1 MPKPKVLVTRA
12 WPEAVEARLKKSYD
26 VTLNPDDAILSVAD
40 LRKAAGDYDAIL
52 PTVTDRLGAEV
63 LVPGGRLRFIGNY
76 GVGYSHIDTSAAK
89 AAGVVVSNTPDVL
102 SDCTAD
108 IAMTLLLMV
117 ARRAGEGERFLRAGR
132 WHGWRPGELIGRKVS
147 VATLGIV
154 GFGRIGQ
161 AMAQRAHHGFGM
173 KVLVQNRS
181 PIAAEVLAAYGARQ
195 VASLDELLP
204 EVDFLSLHCPGG
216 AANRHLI
223 DARRLALMR
232 PGAFLIN
239 TARGEVVDEAA
250 LADVLAAGR
259 LGGAGLDVFEEEPKV
274 TPALMSM
281 ENVALLPHLGSAT
294 RETRDAMG
302 HRAVDNL
309 DAFFA
314 GREPPDRVA

>member
-1 MPKPKVLVTRA
+1 MSKPKVLVTRK
-12 WPEAVEARLKKSYD
+12 WPEAVEARLKTSYD
-26 VTLNPDDAILSVAD
+26 VTLNSEDVIYSAAD
-40 LRKAAGDYDAIL
+40 LRTAAGEYDAIL
-52 PTVTDRLGAEV
+52 PTVTDRLGADV
-63 LVPGGRLRFIGNY
+63 ILPGGRLRFLGNY
-76 GVGYSHIDTSAAK
+76 GVGYSHIDVAAAK

-117 ARRAGEGERFLRAGR
+117 ARRAGEGERFLRAGL
-132 WHGWRPGELIGRKVS
+132 WDGWRPSQLIGRKVAG
-147 VATLGIV
+147 ATLGIV

-181 PIAAEVLAAYGARQ
+181 AVAPEVLAAYGARQ
-195 VASLDELLP
+195 AASLDDLMP
-204 EVDFLSLHCPGG
+204 QVDFLSLHCPGG

-223 DARRLALMR
+223 DARRLGLMR
-232 PGAFLIN
+232 RDAFLVN

-250 LADVLAAGR
+250 LAVALASGQIA
-259 LGGAGLDVFEEEPKV
+259 GAGLDVFEEEPKV
-274 TPALMSM
+274 NPALMVM

-294 RETRDAMG
+294 KETRDAMG

>member
-1 MPKPKVLVTRA
+1 
-12 WPEAVEARLKKSYD
+12 
-26 VTLNPDDAILSVAD
+26 
-40 LRKAAGDYDAIL
+40 
-52 PTVTDRLGAEV
+52 
-63 LVPGGRLRFIGNY
+63 
-76 GVGYSHIDTSAAK
+76 
-89 AAGVVVSNTPDVL
+89 
-102 SDCTAD
+102 
-108 IAMTLLLMV
+108 
-117 ARRAGEGERFLRAGR
+117 
-132 WHGWRPGELIGRKVS
+132 
-147 VATLGIV
+147 
-154 GFGRIGQ
+154 
-161 AMAQRAHHGFGM
+161 M

-181 PIAAEVLAAYGARQ
+181 PIAPEVLAAYGARQ

-232 PGAFLIN
+232 PDAFLIN

-250 LADVLAAGR
+250 LAEALAAGR
-259 LGGAGLDVFEEEPKV
+259 LAGAGLDVYEEEPKV
-274 TPALMSM
+274 TAALMGM
-281 ENVALLPHLGSAT
+281 ENAALLPHLGSAT

>member
-12 WPEAVEARLKKSYD
+12 WPEAVEARLKGSYD
-26 VTLNPDDAILSVAD
+26 VTLNPKDVIHSAAD
-40 LRKAAGDYDAIL
+40 LRKAAGEYDAIL

-63 LVPGGRLRFIGNY
+63 LAPGGRLRFIGNY
-76 GVGYSHIDTSAAK
+76 GVGYSHIDVAAAK
-89 AAGVVVSNTPDVL
+89 AAGIVVSNTPDVL

-108 IAMTLLLMV
+108 IAMTLLLIV
-117 ARRAGEGERFLRAGR
+117 ARRAGEGERFLRAGL
-132 WHGWRPGELIGRKVS
+132 WAGWRPGQLIGRKVS
-147 VATLGIV
+147 GATLGIV

-161 AMAQRAHHGFGM
+161 AMAQRARHGFGM
-173 KVLVQNRS
+173 NVLVQNRS
-181 PIAAEVLAAYGARQ
+181 PVAAEVLAAYGARQ
-195 VASLDELLP
+195 VASLDEMLP

-216 AANRHLI
+216 GANRHLI

-232 PGAFLIN
+232 RDAFLVN

-250 LADVLAAGR
+250 LAEALAAGR
-259 LGGAGLDVFEEEPKV
+259 LAGAGLDVFEEEPKV
-274 TPALMSM
+274 TAALMTM

>member
-12 WPEAVEARLKKSYD
+12 WPEAVEARLSASYD
-26 VTLNPDDAILSVAD
+26 ATLNPADVIYSAAD
-40 LRKAAGDYDAIL
+40 LRKAASDYDAIL
-52 PTVTDRLGAEV
+52 PTVTDRLGADV
-63 LVPGGRLRFIGNY
+63 IQPGGRLRFIGNY
-76 GVGYSHIDTSAAK
+76 GVGYSHIDVAAAK

-117 ARRAGEGERFLRAGR
+117 ARRAGEGERFLRAGL
-132 WHGWRPGELIGRKVS
+132 WEGWRPGQLIGRKVAG
-147 VATLGIV
+147 ATLGIV

-181 PIAAEVLAAYGARQ
+181 AVAPEVLAAYGARQ
-195 VASLDELLP
+195 MASLDDLMP
-204 EVDFLSLHCPGG
+204 QVDFLSLHCPGG

-223 DARRLALMR
+223 DARRLAMMR
-232 PGAFLIN
+232 PDAFLIN

-250 LADVLAAGR
+250 LAEALASGKIA
-259 LGGAGLDVFEEEPKV
+259 GAGLDVFEEEPKV
-274 TPALMSM
+274 NAALMTM